1 MTLLPVGATW
11 LRLELRRRWRSLTVL
26 ALLIGIAATTVFAAL
41 AGARRGAS
49 AQHRL
54 DERTLPAT
62 AMVLANVP
70 GFDWAPVRRLP
81 EVAALTNFVV
91 DYTLSAVDFSPDGLG
106 FPFADH
112 VMFSKIE
119 KPLIFSGRAI
129 DPDHPDEVMVSR
141 KFAAHTHKR
150 VGDTLHII
158 LATPQEVVDGG
169 GTGPNHDTYHGPRVT
184 LRIVGIG
191 ETSPSWGVDT
201 AQGNGGLELSPG
213 LYDKYKVNMLGPPG
227 VPSNNFLNAL
237 VRLRGG
243 ESSLARFSDDFH
255 RVTGRA
261 DIEVTDLI
269 AQQRT
274 EQRHVAFESR
284 CLLAFAIAAFVAALF
299 LIGQAIARYA
309 AASTA
314 ELRTLRALGMT
325 PRQAVGAASAGPVI
339 TGVVGALLGVGGAVI
354 ASDWLPFG
362 SAGLIEPDPGIAWD
376 WVVLGSGAIIV
387 VLLVAAGAAA
397 AARLAVAAERRD
409 RPGRRSAIAAAVGQG
424 RAPVPVVIGTRFA
437 LEAGR
442 GRTAVPVRPALI
454 GAVMGVLGVLAAFTF
469 SDGVADAASH
479 PERFGQTFQLGAYLG
494 LNNTDFSPAGPL
506 ASALDRAPTVSGIDD
521 ARTAVA
527 TASGGHVSVSLWE
540 YSSGPKKV
548 PMVVLSGRAPEA
560 VDEVALAPQT
570 LTALRAHVGSVV
582 TLTGDRKR
590 AARLHVV
597 GSALVPT
604 GPHNGYADGG
614 WVTRHGYDTL
624 FRGFKFHLML
634 ITLVPGARTPNAGP
648 TLARALVKSNPK
660 LKGLEL
666 DKPDPLAEVA
676 ELKEVERL
684 PLLLGGFLAL
694 LAIGA
699 VGHALATAVRRRSH
713 DLAVLRALGMTQRQ
727 CRWVVITQASVLAV
741 VGLVFGVPLGLAIG
755 RSVWR
760 VVADYTPIAYVPP
773 LAVLVLLLIT
783 PGALLLANLL
793 AAWPGRRA
801 ARMRVAQ
808 VLRTE

>member
-1 MTLLPVGATW
+1 MAVTSAW
-11 LRLELRRRWRSLTVL
+11 LRIELRRRWRSLTVL
-26 ALLIGIAATTVFAAL
+26 ALLIGIAATTVLAAL

-49 AQHRL
+49 AQRRL

-106 FPFADH
+106 FPFTDH

-119 KPLIFSGRAI
+119 RPLLFAGRAI
-129 DPDHPDEVMVSR
+129 DPDRPDEVMVSP

-158 LATPQEVVDGG
+158 LATPQEVVNGG
-169 GTGPNHDTYHGPRVT
+169 GSGPNHDTYHGPRVT

-191 ETSPSWGVDT
+191 ETSPSWGVDN
-201 AQGNGGLELSPG
+201 AQGGGGVELSPG
-213 LYDKYKVNMLGPPG
+213 LYEKYKINMLGPPG
-227 VPSNNFLNAL
+227 VLTNNFVNAL
-237 VRLRGG
+237 VRLHGG
-243 ESSLARFSDDFH
+243 ESALTRFSDDFH
-255 RVTGRA
+255 RVTGRP

-274 EQRHVAFESR
+274 AQHHIAFESR
-284 CLLAFAIAAFVAALF
+284 CLVAFAIAAFVAALF

-309 AASTA
+309 SASAA

-325 PRQAVGAASAGPVI
+325 PRQAVGAASAGPVL
-339 TGVVGALLGVGGAVI
+339 TGIAGALLGLGGAVI
-354 ASDWLPFG
+354 ASRWLPFG

-376 WVVLGSGAIIV
+376 WVVLGPGVVIV
-387 VLLVAAGAAA
+387 VLLVAAGAVAA
-397 AARLAVAAERRD
+397 AQVAVAAERRD
-409 RPGRRSAIAAAVGQG
+409 RPVRRSAIATAVGQG

-454 GAVMGVLGVLAAFTF
+454 GAVMGVLGILAAFTF
-469 SDGVADAASH
+469 SDGVGDAASH
-479 PERFGQTFQLGAYLG
+479 PERFGQTFQLGSYIG
-494 LNNTDFSPAGPL
+494 LNSTDFSSVGPL
-506 ASALDRAPTVSGIDD
+506 TRALDRAPTVSGIDD

-540 YSSGPKKV
+540 YSSGAKKI

-570 LTALRAHVGSVV
+570 LTAMRAHVGSDV
-582 TLTGDRKR
+582 TLTGNRKR
-590 AARLHVV
+590 AIRLHVV

-614 WVTRHGYDTL
+614 WVTRNGYNSL
-624 FRGFKFHLML
+624 FHGFKFHLML
-634 ITLVPGARTPNAGP
+634 ITLVPSARTPEAGP
-648 TLARALVKSNPK
+648 TLSRALAKSDPK

-727 CRWVVITQASVLAV
+727 CRWVVVTQASVLAV
-741 VGLVFGVPLGLAIG
+741 IGLIFGVPLGLAIG

-760 VVADYTPIAYVPP
+760 VVADYTPIAYVAPVALWALLGIAP
-773 LAVLVLLLIT
+773 AAVLI
-783 PGALLLANLL
+783 ANLL

-801 ARMRVAQ
+801 ARMRISHI
-808 VLRTE
+808 LRTE

>member
-1 MTLLPVGATW
+1 MHAIVATW
-11 LRLELRRRWRSLTVL
+11 LRLELRRRWRSLAVL
-26 ALLIGIAATTVFAAL
+26 ALLIGIAATTIVAAL

-62 AMVLANVP
+62 AMVLANAS

-91 DYTLSAVDFSPDGLG
+91 DYTLSPVDFSPDGLG

-112 VMFSKIE
+112 VMFDKLE
-119 KPLIFSGRAI
+119 KPVIFAGRAI
-129 DPDHPDEVMVSR
+129 DPDRPDEVMVSR
-141 KFAAHTHKR
+141 KFAAHNHKG
-150 VGDTLHII
+150 VGDTLHLV
-158 LATPQEVVDGG
+158 LATPQEVVNGG
-169 GTGPNHDTYHGPRVT
+169 GTGPNHDKYHGPRVT
-184 LRIVGIG
+184 LSIVGIG
-191 ETSPSWGVDT
+191 EDSPSWGVDT

-213 LYDKYKVNMLGPPG
+213 LYDRYKVNIVGPPG
-227 VPSNNFLNAL
+227 VQTDNFLNAL

-243 ESSLARFSDDFH
+243 ESALARFSDDFH

-274 EQRHVAFESR
+274 EQRHIAFESR
-284 CLLAFAIAAFVAALF
+284 CLVAFAIAAFVAALF
-299 LIGQAIARYA
+299 LIGQAIARYS

-325 PRQAVGAASAGPVI
+325 PRQAVGAAAAGPAI
-339 TGVVGALLGVGGAVI
+339 TGVIGAFLGVDGAVI
-354 ASDWLPFG
+354 ASNWLPFG
-362 SAGLIEPDPGIAWD
+362 SAGLIEPDPGMAWD
-376 WVVLGSGAIIV
+376 WVVFGPAAALV

-397 AARLAVAAERRD
+397 AAQVAVIAERRD
-409 RPGRRSAIAAAVGQG
+409 RPARRSSIAAAIGQG

-469 SDGVADAASH
+469 SDGVSDAASH
-479 PERFGQTFQLGAYLG
+479 PERFGQTFQAGSYLG
-494 LNNTDFSPAGPL
+494 LNNNDFAPVGPL
-506 ASALDRAPTVSGIDD
+506 ISALNRAPTVSGIDD

-527 TASGGHVSVSLWE
+527 TASGGHVSVSIWE
-540 YSSGPKKV
+540 YSSGAKKI

-570 LTALRAHVGSVV
+570 LTAMRAHVGSVV

-590 AARLHVV
+590 AVRLHVV
-597 GSALVPT
+597 GSALVPS

-614 WVTRHGYDTL
+614 WVTRHGYDAL
-624 FRGFKFHLML
+624 FRGFKFHLIL
-634 ITLVPGARTPNAGP
+634 ITVVPSARTANVPA
-648 TLARALVKSNPK
+648 TLTRALVKSNRK
-660 LKGLEL
+660 LKDLEL
-666 DKPDPLAEVA
+666 QKPDPLAEVA

-713 DLAVLRALGMTQRQ
+713 DLAVLRALGMSQRQ
-727 CRWVVITQASVLAV
+727 CRWVVVTQASVLAL
-741 VGLVFGVPLGLAIG
+741 VGLIFGIPLGLAIG

-760 VVADYTPIAYVPP
+760 IVADYTPIAYVPP
-773 LAVLVLLLIT
+773 VAALVLLLIA

-801 ARMRVAQ
+801 ARMRIAQ
-808 VLRTE
+808 ILRTE